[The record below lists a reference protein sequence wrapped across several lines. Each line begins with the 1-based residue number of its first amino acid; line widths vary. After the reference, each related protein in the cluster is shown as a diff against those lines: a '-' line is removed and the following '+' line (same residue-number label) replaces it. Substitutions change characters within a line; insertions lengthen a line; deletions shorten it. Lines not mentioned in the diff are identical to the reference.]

1 MQASDSDLSSD
12 RSLSPYQT
20 LAKMR
25 PRMGEFGITRLA
37 DQTGLDFLGTPT
49 FAAFRPN
56 AATIAVNQGKGSS
69 LAAAEVSAL
78 MEAVEFSVAEQPL
91 VETTQFATL
100 GDAEC
105 RGFVPDIGY
114 LLPYGQDWSPSPET
128 LWVTGRCWLN
138 GGNAL
143 APIDAVNLWPRA
155 QSISNICKNT
165 NGLAS
170 GNTAEEAY
178 FHALCELIERDAES
192 LWSLS
197 QPEFLMKGRVRPSR
211 LQSDRI
217 DQWCDV
223 IARNGLELSLVDMT
237 SDIDVPAYA
246 CIISD
251 ATSGCVASGTGAH
264 PLPARAAMRAIVE
277 AAQSRVTAIAG
288 ARDDIESAWT
298 EPGTQPVLDL
308 READR
313 PGDPTSRALAMPGMR
328 LADLIG
334 VVEGALRE
342 AGVANVASFPLVND
356 PDFAVIK
363 VLASDLE
370 DRAPNVHWRPRTR
383 ALEVLAA

>member
-1 MQASDSDLSSD
+1 
-12 RSLSPYQT
+12 
-20 LAKMR
+20 
-25 PRMGEFGITRLA
+25 MGEFGITRLA

-69 LAAAEVSAL
+69 LPAAEVSAL
-78 MEAVEFSVAEQPL
+78 MEAVEFAVAERPL
-91 VETTQFATL
+91 IETFQFGSL
-100 GDAEC
+100 GEAEC
-105 RGFVPDIGY
+105 RGYVPDIRY
-114 LLPYGQDWSPSPET
+114 LLPYGQDWAPARET
-128 LWVTGRCWLN
+128 QWVMGRRWL
-138 GGNAL
+138 GEGKAL
-143 APIDAVNLWPRA
+143 APLDAVDLWPKA
-155 QSISNICKNT
+155 QSIAKICKNT

-170 GNTAEEAY
+170 GNTSEEAY

-197 QPEFLMKGRVRPSR
+197 QPEGQMTRRVRPGC
-211 LQSDRI
+211 LQDSKI
-217 DQWCDV
+217 DQWCETV
-223 IARNGLELSLVDMT
+223 ERFGLDLSLIDMT
-237 SDIDVPAYA
+237 SDIEVPAYA

-251 ATSGCVASGTGAH
+251 STSGCVASGTGAH

-298 EPGTQPVLDL
+298 EPEATPSLDL
-308 READR
+308 REAGWVKA
-313 PGDPTSRALAMPGMR
+313 PLTSLLAAPR
-328 LADLIG
+328 LALPDLIG
-334 VVEGALRE
+334 LVEGALRE
-342 AGVANVASFPLVND
+342 AGIENVTSFPLVND

-363 VLASDLE
+363 VLASNLE